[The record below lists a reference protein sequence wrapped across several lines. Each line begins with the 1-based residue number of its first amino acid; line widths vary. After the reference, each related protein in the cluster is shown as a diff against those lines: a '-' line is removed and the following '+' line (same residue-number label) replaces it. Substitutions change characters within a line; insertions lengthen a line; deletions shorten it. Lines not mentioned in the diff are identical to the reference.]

1 MSKNLRFKH
10 PIRISLVRFRIT
22 CSFRSICV
30 ESPNRT
36 KTFELIFKQTNAIL
50 SRQDLKDLFR
60 REVDDV
66 VFVDLFSDESNK
78 PRGCGIIEFEKAESV
93 KTAMDKMNR
102 FDLNGRNLVIKE
114 DHGNERDKY
123 GRVVAK
129 SGAGSGGGGG
139 GNSGG
144 GSRDNFRRD
153 RDEDRMLVEF
163 LITRRDL
170 FESRLN
176 IPR

>member
-1 MSKNLRFKH
+1 MNLNKI
-10 PIRISLVRFRIT
+10 PI
-22 CSFRSICV
+22 
-30 ESPNRT
+30 P
-36 KTFELIFKQTNAIL
+36 

-93 KTAMDKMNR
+93 KVAMDKMNR

-129 SGAGSGGGGG
+129 SGSGSGGGGS

-153 RDEDRMLVEF
+153 RDEDRMLVELLVTKREF
-163 LITRRDL
+163 L
-170 FESRLN
+170 SQG
-176 IPR
+176 